1 MSSAENKVQ
10 TVVTSSLLKTNEV
23 IIACFNFSIALFF
36 SIVSIYAT
44 TLHAEYM
51 GFSFTVQL
59 VTIK

>member
-23 IIACFNFSIALFF
+23 IIACFSIALFF

-44 TLHAEYM
+44 PLHAEYM